1 MLQKINKKSE
11 NSIKKKIAVRSTGTL
26 TKDEIQSFNSVCV
39 EKKKKKIKL
48 SVEKL
53 FTSVKIITTI
63 GKMTVD

>member
-1 MLQKINKKSE
+1 M
-11 NSIKKKIAVRSTGTL
+11 RSTGTL
-26 TKDEIQSFNSVCV
+26 TKDEIQICFNSVGV

-63 GKMTVD
+63 GKITVDWIF

>member
-1 MLQKINKKSE
+1 MKYKFV
-11 NSIKKKIAVRSTGTL
+11 SIVSALR
-26 TKDEIQSFNSVCV
+26 
-39 EKKKKKIKL
+39 KKKKIKL